1 MAGLN
6 AIGQGEP
13 FDAVVGRY
21 VLMFNPDPSGVIR
34 ALGKLAR
41 PGGIIAFH
49 EFDFSGRRS
58 NPPAP
63 MYDRCGDLI
72 VETFK
77 KVGTDPYMGQG
88 LYPAFV
94 RAGLAPLMGL
104 RALIGGPMAD
114 LRPVDLISGL
124 GMTMAPVMKAH
135 GLFGSDEIAAPSYQ
149 ERMREEVT
157 RLGSVVIGRFEIG
170 AWSRLP

>member
-1 MAGLN
+1 
-6 AIGQGEP
+6 
-13 FDAVVGRY
+13 
-21 VLMFNPDPSGVIR
+21 
-34 ALGKLAR
+34 
-41 PGGIIAFH
+41 
-49 EFDFSGRRS
+49 
-58 NPPAP
+58 
-63 MYDRCGDLI
+63 MYDRCCDLI

-77 KVGTDPYMGQG
+77 KVGTDPYMGRG

-135 GLFGSDEIAAPSYQ
+135 GLGGPDEIDAPSYQ
-149 ERMREEVT
+149 ERMRAEVT

>member
-1 MAGLN
+1 MGA
-6 AIGQGEP
+6 
-13 FDAVVGRY
+13 D
-21 VLMFNPDPSGVIR
+21 FNGSQ
-34 ALGKLAR
+34 
-41 PGGIIAFH
+41 
-49 EFDFSGRRS
+49 S

-63 MYDRCGDLI
+63 FYGRCCDLI

-77 KVGTDPYMGQG
+77 KVGTDPFMGQG

-124 GMTMAPVMKAH
+124 GITMTPVMKAH
-135 GLFGSDEIAAPSYQ
+135 GLGGPDEIDAAEVIQ
-149 ERMREEVT
+149 KRMRAEVDEAWQ
-157 RLGSVVIGRFEIG
+157 RCDPG
-170 AWSRLP
+170 ASETGA